1 MNDMICGVGWLSGT
15 EEHIERA
22 VIGIKTGKGQRD
34 FGNIMGMGISVQV
47 LTAAGQGAFL
57 ISKSEKA
64 EVSIRQNE
72 YFRRTVLAELPER
85 QGHGKMLKQGE
96 FFG

>member
-1 MNDMICGVGWLSGT
+1 
-15 EEHIERA
+15 
-22 VIGIKTGKGQRD
+22 
-34 FGNIMGMGISVQV
+34 MGMGISVQV

-85 QGHGKMLKQGE
+85 QGHGKMLKQSE
-96 FFG
+96 LFG